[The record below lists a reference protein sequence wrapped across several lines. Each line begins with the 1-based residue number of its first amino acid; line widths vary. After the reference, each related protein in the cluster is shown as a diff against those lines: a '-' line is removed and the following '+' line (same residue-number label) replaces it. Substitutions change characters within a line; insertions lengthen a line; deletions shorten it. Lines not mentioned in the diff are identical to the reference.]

1 MAPSL
6 FGRGVDSAQ
15 REGALHARRP
25 VVGVVLVEE
34 VRLVLDEALT
44 GPLSDAQAGVCEG
57 VRKVCGGVE
66 GWLEPDYSA
75 TQGYEAAESACD
87 GVDSDCDGLIDERL
101 APPLSGLQDGVCA
114 GSLSVCDGVNGWVDP
129 VFADLGV
136 LMTNVYCTKLASR
149 MIRTTT
155 DRHGLRD
162 LCKEMLG
169 VEISKFN
176 QTSDW
181 GAPTLTPEQLDYAA
195 SDVLHLHALKEHL
208 DALLER
214 EGRAELAQQCF
225 DFLPYRAQLDLL
237 GWDERDIFAHS

>member
-1 MAPSL
+1 MANFLHQADLPDDVDLGPVIAIDTETMGLNLTRDRLCLVQVSDGKGDAHL
-6 FGRGVDSAQ
+6 VQMPQRDSA
-15 REGALHARRP
+15 GTAP
-25 VVGVVLVEE
+25 F
-34 VRLVLDEALT
+34 
-44 GPLSDAQAGVCEG
+44 AG
-57 VRKVCGGVE
+57 
-66 GWLEPDYSA
+66 SA
-75 TQGYEAAESACD
+75 ASA
-87 GVDSDCDGLIDERL
+87 SASASAL
-101 APPLSGLQDGVCA
+101 APNLCRQLG
-114 GSLSVCDGVNGWVDP
+114 DP
-129 VFADLGV
+129 TRLKLMHFARFDIASVFAYLGV

-181 GAPTLTPEQLDYAA
+181 GAPTLSPEQLDYAA

-208 DALLER
+208 DALLVR

-237 GWDERDIFAHS
+237 GWDCLLYTSPSPRDKRQSRMPSSA